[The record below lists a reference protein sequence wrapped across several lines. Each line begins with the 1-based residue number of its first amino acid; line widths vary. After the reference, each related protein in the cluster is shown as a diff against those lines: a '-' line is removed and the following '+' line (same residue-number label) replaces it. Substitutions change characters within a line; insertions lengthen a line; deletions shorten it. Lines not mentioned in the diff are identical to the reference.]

1 MHAMTAA
8 PLTRRLLSCL
18 WRGDN
23 SSLGENEAL
32 LAQFEEHLVRMQ
44 LSPLTV
50 VNYVADLRTFARWGV
65 ECLGAGFALAAL
77 GSDTIRAYRS
87 HLLEEKQS
95 AAATV
100 NRRLQT
106 LRKFCAFGVQAGLMA
121 ANPADGIELVP
132 NEGAAAAAS
141 LSGEQVEGLL
151 RAAASEQP
159 SLARRDTAI
168 LMLLLYSGL
177 RLNELVELRL
187 DDVQFDYPGTHLVV
201 KGGRPGE
208 LRKVPLEGEVRHALC
223 EYLSVRPTIDREGHL
238 FLSRE
243 GRPLSARSVQR
254 MVNVRAR
261 AAGLEGLSPQA
272 LRHVYINSVD

>member
-1 MHAMTAA
+1 
-8 PLTRRLLSCL
+8 
-18 WRGDN
+18 
-23 SSLGENEAL
+23 LGENEAL

-50 VNYVADLRTFARWGV
+50 VNYVADLRTFVRWGV
-65 ECLGAGFALAAL
+65 GCLGPGFALAAL

-132 NEGAAAAAS
+132 NEGSAAAAP
-141 LSGEQVEGLL
+141 LNGQQVAGLL

-168 LMLLLYSGL
+168 LMLLLYGGL
-177 RLNELVELRL
+177 RLNELVELHL

-201 KGGRPGE
+201 THRSPSGKGGRPGE
-208 LRKVPLEGEVRHALC
+208 VRKVPLEGEVRHALC
-223 EYLSVRPTIDREGHL
+223 EYLAVRPNLEGVGHL

-272 LRHVYINSVD
+272 LRHVYINLIGGLPWK

>member
-1 MHAMTAA
+1 
-8 PLTRRLLSCL
+8 
-18 WRGDN
+18 
-23 SSLGENEAL
+23 LGENEAL

-50 VNYVADLRTFARWGV
+50 VNYVADLRTFVRWGV

-100 NRRLQT
+100 NRRLKT

-132 NEGAAAAAS
+132 NEGAAALAAS
-141 LSGEQVEGLL
+141 LSGQQVEELL